1 VLGME
6 WNFLEPRVCGERGS
20 AHWREFAEALVAM
33 LQFHLPPRSH
43 FLASD
48 VHPMCTPA
56 PSLTTTLITE
66 LLTNPLVQSG
76 STEDPGDQSTRSGPV
91 HHTGQ
96 LSMAWKRSGV

>member
-48 VHPMCTPA
+48 VHPMCTPSA
-56 PSLTTTLITE
+56 QLDDDADYRTAY
-66 LLTNPLVQSG
+66 QSARTVGVNGG
-76 STEDPGDQSTRSGPV
+76 SG
-91 HHTGQ
+91 
-96 LSMAWKRSGV
+96 